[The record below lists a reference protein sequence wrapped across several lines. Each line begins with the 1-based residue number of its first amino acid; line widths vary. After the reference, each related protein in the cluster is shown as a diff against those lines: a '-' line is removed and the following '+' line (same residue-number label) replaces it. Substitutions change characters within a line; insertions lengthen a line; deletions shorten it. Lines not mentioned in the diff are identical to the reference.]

1 MQQVDT
7 DSQIA
12 NLWPSMPLHKGINAM
27 NSDLLYGI
35 SQGWIFV
42 LIVVLFYAFAEAGIR
57 LGHRASAKISKEAYG
72 HVSTIEGA
80 LLGLLALLLGFAF
93 SMSMGR
99 YDDRRSVVVGEA
111 NDLQTTF
118 LRAALLPEA
127 RYIPIANL
135 LSAYVDSR
143 IAYLRAGR
151 DRAAIDIALNQTAE
165 LQTQLWNHALLAA
178 QENSDEVKTGYF
190 IESLNDLIDDHTRRV
205 AAMENHVPEVILLL
219 LVFVAAMTIA
229 MTGYSSGLNQTRLSI
244 PRFILVVLTAAT
256 LIVIIDLDR
265 PRRGF
270 ITVNEQSMLQLQADF
285 DKKGF

>member
-1 MQQVDT
+1 M
-7 DSQIA
+7 
-12 NLWPSMPLHKGINAM
+12 L
-27 NSDLLYGI
+27 
-35 SQGWIFV
+35 
-42 LIVVLFYAFAEAGIR
+42 
-57 LGHRASAKISKEAYG
+57 
-72 HVSTIEGA
+72 
-80 LLGLLALLLGFAF
+80 
-93 SMSMGR
+93 
-99 YDDRRSVVVGEA
+99 GEA
-111 NDLQTTF
+111 NDLQSTF
-118 LRAALLPEA
+118 LRATLLPEA
-127 RYIPIANL
+127 RYLPVANL

-151 DRAAIDIALNQTAE
+151 DRAAITEALNQTTE
-165 LQTQLWNHALLAA
+165 LQSQLWNQAILAA

-190 IESLNDLIDDHTRRV
+190 IESLNNLIDDHTRRV

-229 MTGYSSGLNQTRLSI
+229 MTGYSSGLSQTRLSI

-270 ITVNEQSMLQLQADF
+270 ITVNEQSMLELQAYF